1 MHATNNVI
9 VDRCRQSRALIRNM
23 EQVIP
28 PFPSCCRR
36 HDFAVCAVDLA
47 TEHHR
52 SIVTLI
58 EAQQFGS
65 AAALLRPLLEAS
77 TSAFWLLYSASEEHV
92 LALPKDSTVETSD
105 HDIPTLSKM
114 AEALLPDFP
123 AIKALADA
131 LSPKGNR
138 SARWLHKYT
147 HGGTP
152 QLTRRDKAGGW
163 LEGEIILALIRADLF
178 AVLGASAHTTRH
190 PSEQLRKYV
199 FDQRDALGAELV
211 SKFEG
216 AVPDPL
222 PRMHPASKKA
232 CCGQP
237 LREAT
242 SN

>member
-9 VDRCRQSRALIRNM
+9 ADRCRQSRALICNM
-23 EQVIP
+23 EHAIP
-28 PFPSCCRR
+28 QSAPCCVR
-36 HDFAVCAVDLA
+36 HDFAVCSVDLA
-47 TEHHR
+47 LEHHR

-58 EAQQFGS
+58 EAREFGS
-65 AAALLRPLLEAS
+65 AVALLRPLLEAS

-123 AIKALADA
+123 AIKVLGDA

-152 QLTRRDKAGGW
+152 QLTRRDKTGGW
-163 LEGEIILALIRADLF
+163 LEGEIILALIRADMF
-178 AVLGASAHTTRH
+178 AVLGASALTIRH
-190 PSEQLRKYV
+190 PSEEFRGYV
-199 FDQRDALGAELV
+199 FDQRDELGAELV
-211 SKFEG
+211 SKFGG
-216 AVPDPL
+216 AIPDQQ
-222 PRMHPASKKA
+222 PRMHPASKRV

-237 LREAT
+237 LREAA
-242 SN
+242 SS

>member
-1 MHATNNVI
+1 MHETNNVI
-9 VDRCRQSRALIRNM
+9 ADRCRQSRALIRNM
-23 EQVIP
+23 GQVIP
-28 PFPSCCRR
+28 QFAPCCRR

-47 TEHHR
+47 TAHHR

-58 EAQQFGS
+58 EVQEFGS
-65 AAALLRPLLEAS
+65 AVALLRPLLEAS
-77 TSAFWLLYSASEEHV
+77 TSAFWLLYTANEERV
-92 LALPKDSTVETSD
+92 LALPKDPTVETSN

-114 AEALLPDFP
+114 AEALSPDFP
-123 AIKALADA
+123 AIKTLVDA

-163 LEGEIILALIRADLF
+163 LEGEIILALVRADLF
-178 AVLGASAHTTRH
+178 AVLGASALTTRH
-190 PSEQLRKYV
+190 ASEELRRYV

-211 SKFEG
+211 RKFGG
-216 AVPDPL
+216 AVPDQQ
-222 PRMHPASKKA
+222 PRMHPASKKV

-237 LREAT
+237 LQEAA
-242 SN
+242 SS